1 MEAEWKPTRW
11 WRVTAPD
18 GSIWAESSDEQ
29 ECRELK
35 RPGDT
40 LARLEQ
46 RTEQR
51 WVEVEVTAHGDPEA
65 VETTNWRP
73 GDPKAER

>member
-1 MEAEWKPTRW
+1 MEAEWKLAW

-18 GSIWAESSDEQ
+18 GSVRAESRDEQ
-29 ECRELK
+29 ECRELT

-46 RTEQR
+46 RTEFR
-51 WVEVEVTAHGDPEA
+51 WVEVRV
-65 VETTNWRP
+65 
-73 GDPKAER
+73 